1 MYGRVRNSIFEN
13 GDNVMEEKKNN
24 TKSAENKDS
33 RKITL
38 EHMQE
43 MAAQAAEL
51 KKNGDEE
58 LIGRFEKAIFE
69 FSKVDTKE
77 LMDGMQKILDE
88 LEEENKDK

>member
-1 MYGRVRNSIFEN
+1 MKTEI
-13 GDNVMEEKKNN
+13 MLWKKRK
-24 TKSAENKDS
+24 TTQRTQRIRTAERLRSNIC
-33 RKITL
+33 RK
-38 EHMQE
+38 

>member
-24 TKSAENKDS
+24 AKNAENKDS

-43 MAAQAAEL
+43 MAVQQGGHEGAYGRHAE
-51 KKNGDEE
+51 DP
-58 LIGRFEKAIFE
+58 GRA
-69 FSKVDTKE
+69 
-77 LMDGMQKILDE
+77 
-88 LEEENKDK
+88 

>member
-1 MYGRVRNSIFEN
+1 
-13 GDNVMEEKKNN
+13 MEEKKNN
-24 TKSAENKDS
+24 TKNAENKDS

-38 EHMQE
+38 EQ
-43 MAAQAAEL
+43 
-51 KKNGDEE
+51 
-58 LIGRFEKAIFE
+58 FEKAIFE

>member
-1 MYGRVRNSIFEN
+1 
-13 GDNVMEEKKNN
+13 MEEKKNN
-24 TKSAENKDS
+24 TKNAENKDS

-38 EHMQE
+38 EQ
-43 MAAQAAEL
+43 
-51 KKNGDEE
+51 E

>member
-24 TKSAENKDS
+24 TKNS

>member
-1 MYGRVRNSIFEN
+1 MAESGTVFWKN
-13 GDNVMEEKKNN
+13 GDKDMEEKREN
-24 TKSAENKDS
+24 TKSTENKDS
-33 RKITL
+33 KKITL

-69 FSKVDTKE
+69 FSKVDTQE

>member
-1 MYGRVRNSIFEN
+1 
-13 GDNVMEEKKNN
+13 MEEKKNN
-24 TKSAENKDS
+24 TKNAENKDS

-58 LIGRFEKAIFE
+58 LIFE